1 MTGLRDSLTTISREL
16 SLSEPLSFLLK
27 TPSVRTVCYLVTTA
41 NGITV
46 AGEASPLPG
55 WSGESLQNVLDEA
68 HELHKLLPPLSTAS
82 LSLSPEWRAALS
94 QIASP
99 ALKVGV
105 QGLILDY
112 LSVTTPELFTAMRNQ
127 TISVNAL
134 IAARN
139 GEELIAQ
146 TLQKIQAGFMSI
158 KIKVRPETLDETA
171 TQLRAL
177 KGKIPSSVSLRLDPN
192 RSLTT
197 SQCEQLIAACEG
209 VPVEYIEDPLSDAAC
224 LKELVAAS
232 PVSIALDE
240 SAREIPREEWLSW
253 NGLRHLVIK
262 PTLCGSLLSLD
273 ELLARTAARNI
284 SITLSSS
291 FESGIGLRA
300 IALSAA
306 LFALPAAVGLDTARF
321 FTNDLLKPRFP
332 INTPSIAVADLLE
345 SRAVTVSGKQGAE
358 Q

>member
-1 MTGLRDSLTTISREL
+1 MTGLEYSLQVITREL
-16 SLSEPLSFLLK
+16 SLSAPLSFLGEN
-27 TPSVRTVCYLVTTA
+27 PSVRTACYLVA
-41 NGITV
+41 NVNGITV

-55 WSGESLQNVLDEA
+55 WSSDSVQNVLNEA
-68 HELHKLLPPLSTAS
+68 HELQKRLPPLSTAS
-82 LSLSPEWRAALS
+82 LCFSSEWRAALA

-105 QGLILDY
+105 EGLILDY
-112 LSVTTPELFTAMRNQ
+112 LSVTMPELFAPIR
-127 TISVNAL
+127 SRAVAVNAL
-134 IAARN
+134 IAAPN
-139 GEELIAQ
+139 GEELTAQ
-146 TLQKIQAGFMSI
+146 TLQKIQQGFTSI

-171 TQLRAL
+171 THLQAL
-177 KGKIPSSVSLRLDPN
+177 KGKVPNSVSLRLDPN

-197 SQCEQLIAACEG
+197 NQCEQLIAACEG
-209 VPVEYIEDPLSDAAC
+209 LPIEYIEDPLNDTAR
-224 LKELVAAS
+224 LKEVVASS

-240 SAREIPREEWLSW
+240 SAREIPQQEWLSW
-253 NGLRHLVIK
+253 DGLRHLVIK
-262 PTLCGSLLSLD
+262 PSLCGSLLSLD
-273 ELLARTAARNI
+273 ELLARTVARNI

-321 FTNDLLKPRFP
+321 FTSDLLEPRFP
-332 INTPSIAVADLLE
+332 INTPSINVGALVE
-345 SRAVTVSGKQGAE
+345 SRPADVSVQQGAT